1 LEGVIVNLGHIE
13 IFVEDPL
20 RSKEFYKDVLG
31 FTIEDIQK
39 DKYVWLK
46 KGQTEILLRLKKG
59 QTEILL
65 RPRKN
70 HLQIKNYQG
79 TNIGLVLYT
88 DDLDKTVKELTSKGL
103 NFKGTDLSEKCLTFT
118 DPDGNWFQLV
128 NPKDH

>member
-1 LEGVIVNLGHIE
+1 MNLGHIE
-13 IFVEDPL
+13 IFVKDPL
-20 RSKEFYKDVLG
+20 KSKEFYKDVLG

-46 KGQTEILLRLKKG
+46 KDE
-59 QTEILL
+59 TEILL

-70 HLQIKNYQG
+70 HLQIMNYKS

-88 DDLDKTVKELTSKGL
+88 DDLNKTVKELTSRGL
-103 NFKGTDLSEKCLTFT
+103 KFKGTDLSEKCLTFT

-128 NPKDH
+128 NPNDH

>member
-1 LEGVIVNLGHIE
+1 MNIGHIE

-20 RSKEFYKDVLG
+20 KSKEFYKDVLG

-39 DKYVWLK
+39 DKYVW
-46 KGQTEILLRLKKG
+46 LKKG

>member
-1 LEGVIVNLGHIE
+1 MNLGHIE
-13 IFVEDPL
+13 IFVKSPL
-20 RSKEFYKDVLG
+20 KSKEFYKDVLG

-39 DKYVWLK
+39 NKYVWLK
-46 KGQTEILLRLKKG
+46 KD

-65 RPRKN
+65 RPRKSR
-70 HLQIKNYQG
+70 LQIKNYQS

-88 DDLDKTVKELTSKGL
+88 NDLDGAVKDLTSKGL
-103 NFKGTDLSEKCLTFT
+103 EFKGTDLSEKCLTFT

>member
-1 LEGVIVNLGHIE
+1 MNLGHIE
-13 IFVEDPL
+13 IFVRDPL
-20 RSKEFYKDVLG
+20 KSKEFYKDILG

-46 KGQTEILLRLKKG
+46 KGHA
-59 QTEILL
+59 EILL

-70 HLQIKNYQG
+70 SLQIKNYQS

-88 DDLDKTVKELTSKGL
+88 DDLKSAVNELTSKGVK
-103 NFKGTDLSEKCLTFT
+103 FEGTDLSEKCLTFT